1 MWSEVS
7 DTLLEQF
14 RADPASARAEVD
26 ALEADVT
33 AGAVSPS
40 AAARRLL
47 QLALAK

>member
-14 RADPASARAEVD
+14 RADPRVATEVE

-33 AGAVSPS
+33 AGIVSPA

-47 QLALAK
+47 QLALEK